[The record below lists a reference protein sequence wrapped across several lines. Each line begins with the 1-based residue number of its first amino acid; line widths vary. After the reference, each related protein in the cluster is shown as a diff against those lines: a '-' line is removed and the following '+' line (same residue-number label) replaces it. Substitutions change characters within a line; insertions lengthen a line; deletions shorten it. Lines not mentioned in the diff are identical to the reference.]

1 MREKS
6 VVIVM
11 DEDIYEKQSKGIF
24 ELRKTSIQVHDGN
37 FFGKQYLFSE
47 NQKLKEENSELLE
60 ELTKCRELLLPLLED
75 CRDYDDLL
83 VEAVSDPMSISR
95 LCDRIKDEYED

>member
-11 DEDIYEKQSKGIF
+11 DEDIYDKQSKEIF

-47 NQKLKEENSELLE
+47 NKRLEKENSELLD
-60 ELTKCRELLLPLLED
+60 ELARCRELLLPLLED
-75 CRDYDDLL
+75 CRDYEELL
-83 VEAVSDPMSISR
+83 VASVGDPMTISD
-95 LCDRIKDEYED
+95 LCERVKDEYED